1 MSNLDLYES
10 VTRQIIQALESG
22 TPPWVCPWVRDPL
35 EMTPRNAATARPYR
49 GVNVLLLSMRQAA
62 SGYSRSRWLTFNQAR
77 ALGAN
82 VRSGER
88 GTTVVFFKMHEV
100 GNDAVEP
107 KPESP
112 RVVPLLRSFTV
123 FNVDQVD
130 GLVLEPAT
138 ALPEDWNPCA
148 AADGLIALS
157 GAEIRHGG
165 TRAFYLPS
173 EDFIQLPADSAFLTA
188 EDYYATAL
196 HELTHWSGH
205 PSRCDRPLGRRHGLD
220 AYAFEELVAEMGS
233 AFLTNHCGLPG
244 QLQHASYI
252 ASWLA
257 ALRNDKR
264 LIFSAASQAQRA
276 ADHLLALDQ
285 VEPAVQAT
293 ADALAA

>member
-1 MSNLDLYES
+1 MSNLDLYDT
-10 VTRQIIQALESG
+10 VTRQIILALESG
-22 TPPWVCPWVRDPL
+22 TPPWVCPWACDPL

-49 GVNVLLLSMRQAA
+49 GVNVLLLSMRLVA

-77 ALGAN
+77 ALGAS
-82 VRSGER
+82 VRTGER

-100 GNDAVEP
+100 GNDAAEP
-107 KPESP
+107 KTESP

-123 FNVDQVD
+123 FNVSQID

-138 ALPEDWNPCA
+138 ALPEEWSPCA
-148 AADGLIALS
+148 AADGLITAC

-173 EDFIQLPADSAFLTA
+173 EDFIQLPANSAFLTA

-196 HELTHWSGH
+196 HEVTHWSGH

-233 AFLTNHCGLPG
+233 AFLPNYCGLPG

-264 LIFSAASQAQRA
+264 LIFTAASQAQRA
-276 ADHLLALDQ
+276 ADYVLSLGA
-285 VEPAVQAT
+285 VAPAAQAT